1 MTAGT
6 MRAAVID
13 ERGPADS
20 IHVAQIPIPEP
31 SPSEV
36 LVRVE
41 ATTVN
46 HVDTFV
52 RSGAYRTA
60 MTFPFVVGRDLVG
73 TVERVGDSVDGF
85 RRGDEVWCTS
95 LGHHGRQGAAAEF
108 AVVPAD
114 RLYPMPAG
122 VDPIALVA
130 IAHPASTAWLGI
142 VEHGGLA
149 PHGTAFVGGGGGNVG
164 GCAVGIAAGAGAG
177 AHVVTTA
184 SEGDLSRLDEAG
196 AIAIDYRASDL
207 DQRIAAALP
216 NGADVWFDTSG
227 TLRLAQAVPL
237 LAERGRIVLIA
248 GLSQHDDLAFGEL
261 YTQDRSIVGFAISN
275 ATVDELR
282 RTSDAVG
289 AALAAGD
296 LPSPPIDRLTLE
308 QTADAH
314 AAIEA
319 GEVRGRRFVI
329 VP

>member
-1 MTAGT
+1 MTPGT
-6 MRAAVID
+6 MRAAVIN
-13 ERGPADS
+13 ECGPAES
-20 IHVAQIPIPEP
+20 IHVAQIPMPEP

-36 LVRVE
+36 LVRVG

-85 RRGDEVWCTS
+85 RRGDAVWCTS

-114 RLYPMPAG
+114 RLYPVPDG

-149 PHGTAFVGGGGGNVG
+149 AHGTAFVGGGGGNVG
-164 GCAVGIAAGAGAG
+164 GCAVGIAAGAGA
-177 AHVVTTA
+177 HVVTTVG
-184 SEGDLSRLDEAG
+184 EGDVSRLDEAG
-196 AIAIDYRASDL
+196 SVAIDYRASDL
-207 DQRIAAALP
+207 DERVTAALP

-227 TLRLAQAVPL
+227 MLRLAQAVPL

-248 GLSQHDDLAFGEL
+248 GISRHDDLAFGDL

-282 RTSDAVG
+282 RASDAVG
-289 AALAAGD
+289 TALAAGD
-296 LPSPPIDRLTLE
+296 LPSPPIDRLSLE

-314 AAIEA
+314 AALEA
-319 GEVRGRRFVI
+319 GDARGRRFVI
-329 VP
+329 AP